1 MKSIV
6 KIGEHYVV
14 RGMSIDE
21 YARLVGSPGSPTKSI
36 DSIEDLCAFLDEME
50 EVQGGCDPL
59 WDFPLDEMQDDT
71 IEDNGFFY
79 VELFD
84 DSDIELSGHPTPRYF
99 ETLIPNTEIKEVL

>member
-1 MKSIV
+1 MKSII
-6 KIGEHYVV
+6 KIGGHCVV

-21 YARLVGSPGSPTKSI
+21 YAKLVGSPTKTI
-36 DSIEDLCAFLDEME
+36 DSIDDLYNFLEEME
-50 EVQGGCDPL
+50 EAQGGCDPL

-84 DSDIELSGHPTPRYF
+84 DSDIELSRHPTPRYF